1 MNTRETRSTKAAQ
14 ATLEEDYEG
23 EEAEMSTKK
32 TTHKKPPASR
42 AYQSDPE
49 SPEGDNITDLP
60 DEDGEDELV
69 LTYEP
74 EYNVLS
80 EDETQKTPGKKAV
93 PTKKKKRRDGE
104 EGGKKRAELLHS
116 TLCVFVCQM

>member
-32 TTHKKPPASR
+32 TTHKKPPAST

-49 SPEGDNITDLP
+49 SPEGDNITDL
-60 DEDGEDELV
+60 GEDELV

-74 EYNVLS
+74 EYHVLS

-104 EGGKKRAELLHS
+104 KGGKKGAELLHS
-116 TLCVFVCQM
+116 TLCVFVCLM